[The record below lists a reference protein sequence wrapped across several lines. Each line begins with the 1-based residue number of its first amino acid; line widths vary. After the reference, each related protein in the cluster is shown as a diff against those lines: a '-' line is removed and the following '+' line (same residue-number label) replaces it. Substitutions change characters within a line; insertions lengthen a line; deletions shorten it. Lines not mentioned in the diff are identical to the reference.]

1 MAEALELGSPGWLE
15 RLLELYFEHHDEL
28 LLREELARVRAEA
41 APEETLEAL
50 AERLAHHR
58 LAHLH
63 LLQGRELVP
72 PALEAA
78 LEREGLSDDQLTT
91 VGLLATQW
99 DLLQSISL
107 VYENEGGPLERA
119 LEILTVMA
127 LGLRAAKLARK
138 LHAAHLDVAA
148 GKTVNF
154 PKLAA
159 KVEKK
164 LAPKGEFPCGQALRV
179 GLGLAYLEARALAQI
194 AATYYERAVVEEEG
208 LNQLY
213 GLSQTRKVQL
223 IKVLLALAWA
233 DGTLAE
239 PERRLIEQQIALAAL
254 PKGKARKLLSKL
266 EQPVGRPKLQPT
278 DAATRRF
285 MLEQAVLIS
294 LVDDV
299 QDPSERQ
306 LLREIAEAL
315 GGSPEELD
323 EVLIEVMAFYAHH
336 RDCLH
341 AFGPVSGQR
350 LEALKDSLTARAQKA
365 VRLNVDRLMQEIRET
380 GELAKLLGAAS
391 VRELTPEEGEK
402 VKAQLL
408 DVCKTIPALGIF
420 LLPGGG
426 LLLPVLMKALPFNLL
441 PSAFTDP
448 PLTQA
453 RPDEAQSS

>member
-1 MAEALELGSPGWLE
+1 VAEALELGSPGWLE
-15 RLLELYFEHHDEL
+15 RLLELYFEHHDEQR
-28 LLREELARVRAEA
+28 LRDDLAVVRAEA
-41 APEETLEAL
+41 APEESLEAL

-72 PALEAA
+72 AELEAA
-78 LEREGLSDDQLTT
+78 LEPEGLSEDDLTT

-148 GKTVNF
+148 GKKVNF
-154 PKLAA
+154 AKLAG

-164 LAPKGEFPCGQALRV
+164 LAPKGQLPGGQALRV

-208 LNQLY
+208 LALLY
-213 GLSQTRKVQL
+213 GLGRSRKVQL
-223 IKVLLALAWA
+223 VEVLLALAWA
-233 DGTLAE
+233 DGTIAL

-254 PKGKARKLLSKL
+254 PKAESRALLAKLD
-266 EQPVGRPKLQPT
+266 QPVERPQLEPT
-278 DAATRRF
+278 DPATRRF
-285 MLEQAVLIS
+285 FLEQAALIS
-294 LVDDV
+294 LVDDE

-306 LLREIAEAL
+306 LLREIAQAL

-323 EVLIEVMAFYAHH
+323 QVLIEVMAFYAHH

-341 AFGPVSGQR
+341 AFGPVSGER
-350 LEALKDSLTARAQKA
+350 LEALKNSLTARAQKA
-365 VRLNVDRLMQEIRET
+365 VRLNLDRVLQEIRET
-380 GELAKLLGAAS
+380 GELALLLGAAS

-426 LLLPVLMKALPFNLL
+426 LLLPVLMKALPFNIL
-441 PSAFTDP
+441 PSAFSEP
-448 PLTQA
+448 PLSD
-453 RPDEAQSS
+453 PLNEAPPS